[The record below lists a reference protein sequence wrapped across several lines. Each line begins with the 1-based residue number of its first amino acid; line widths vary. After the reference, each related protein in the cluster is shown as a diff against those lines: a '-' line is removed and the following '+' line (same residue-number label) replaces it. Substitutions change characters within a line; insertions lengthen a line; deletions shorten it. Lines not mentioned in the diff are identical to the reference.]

1 MKLPTKIPAIPQ
13 KHLDSRSAYDLWSD
27 SYDGHP
33 NPTVALARVAL
44 ETELTSVQGLDVL
57 EFGCGTGENLLAL
70 GRKGAAMMWGVDVS
84 AGMLSRARVKLEAF
98 NSRLHHV
105 EADEVTFGT
114 SAKFDLILAI
124 LVLEHVK
131 YIDRFFQLAENS
143 ICEGG
148 TVYVSELHPVQSS
161 KGIKAN
167 FRDGDGVE
175 ISTYSYHRTEE
186 DFIASARRAGLEVEH
201 IQSWVPD
208 EDVIRREPK
217 AERFLGEPLLLTMS
231 FRKK

>member
-1 MKLPTKIPAIPQ
+1 MKSPTKIPSILQ
-13 KHLDSRSAYDLWSD
+13 KHLDSRSAYDRWSD

-44 ETELTSVQGLDVL
+44 ETELTCVQGLDVL

-70 GRKGAAMMWGVDVS
+70 GRKGAALMWGVDVS

-98 NSRLHHV
+98 SSHLHHV
-105 EADEVTFGT
+105 ESDEVTFGT
-114 SAKFDLILAI
+114 TAKFDLILAI

-131 YIDRFFQLAENS
+131 HIDRFFQLSANGV
-143 ICEGG
+143 CEGG
-148 TVYVSELHPVQSS
+148 TVYVSELHPFQSS

-167 FRDGDGVE
+167 FRDGEGVE
-175 ISTYSYHRTEE
+175 ISTYSYYRTEE
-186 DFIASARRAGLEVEH
+186 DFIASACRAGLEVEH
-201 IQSWVPD
+201 VKSWIPD
-208 EDVIRREPK
+208 EEIIRREPK
-217 AERFLGEPLLLTMS
+217 AEKFLGEPLLLTMS